1 MRLKKINE
9 LRFSLRYQD
18 QHQRGEKNQ
27 HYLSKLRTKTKLIEI
42 KLAELCR
49 KTKFL

>member
-1 MRLKKINE
+1 MNSDFACVIKTNTKE
-9 LRFSLRYQD
+9 
-18 QHQRGEKNQ
+18 GEKNQ